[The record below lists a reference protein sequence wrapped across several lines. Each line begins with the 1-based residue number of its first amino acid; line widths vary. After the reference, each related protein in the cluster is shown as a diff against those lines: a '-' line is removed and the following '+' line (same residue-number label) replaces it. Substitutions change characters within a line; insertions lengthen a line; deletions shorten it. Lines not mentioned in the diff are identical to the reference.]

1 MGVSWQEWSLLIK
14 RMRKSPLASQLQIKY
29 LLITLHLRQSLG
41 DNGCSILQNLKLI
54 DWRYWCLYL
63 LLHKLLRKNLIRR
76 RYLMIELHIL
86 VSLLWSSYIEK
97 RLSALANFRLSSFSL
112 FMVEGTDLSPLTELL
127 FRLDLLKIFRGKNI
141 TSQGLV
147 LYFNGWY
154 SLS

>member
-1 MGVSWQEWSLLIK
+1 
-14 RMRKSPLASQLQIKY
+14 MRKSPLASQLQIKY
-29 LLITLHLRQSLG
+29 LLVTLHLRQSLG

-97 RLSALANFRLSSFSL
+97 KLSALANFRLSSFSL
-112 FMVEGTDLSPLTELL
+112 FMIEGTDLSPLTELL
-127 FRLDLLKIFRGKNI
+127 FRLDLLKLIRGKNI

-147 LYFNGWY
+147 LYFKGW
-154 SLS
+154 

>member
-1 MGVSWQEWSLLIK
+1 
-14 RMRKSPLASQLQIKY
+14 MRKSPLASQLQIKY

-86 VSLLWSSYIEK
+86 VSLLWSCYIEK
-97 RLSALANFRLSSFSL
+97 KLSALANFRLSSFSL
-112 FMVEGTDLSPLTELL
+112 FMIEGTDLSPLTELL

>member
-1 MGVSWQEWSLLIK
+1 MGVIWQEWSLLVK

-29 LLITLHLRQSLG
+29 LLVTLHLRQSLG

-97 RLSALANFRLSSFSL
+97 KLSALANFRLSSFSL

-127 FRLDLLKIFRGKNI
+127 FRLDLLKLIRGKNI

-147 LYFNGWY
+147 LYFKGW
-154 SLS
+154 

>member
-1 MGVSWQEWSLLIK
+1 
-14 RMRKSPLASQLQIKY
+14 MRKSPLASQLQIKY

>member
-1 MGVSWQEWSLLIK
+1 
-14 RMRKSPLASQLQIKY
+14 MRKSPLASQLQIKY

-112 FMVEGTDLSPLTELL
+112 FMIEGTDLSPLTELL
-127 FRLDLLKIFRGKNI
+127 FRLDLLKLIRGKNI

-147 LYFNGWY
+147 LYFKGW
-154 SLS
+154 

>member
-1 MGVSWQEWSLLIK
+1 
-14 RMRKSPLASQLQIKY
+14 MRKSPLASQLQIKY

-41 DNGCSILQNLKLI
+41 DNGYRVLQNLELL
-54 DWRYWCLYL
+54 DWRYWLLDL
-63 LLHKLLRKNLIRR
+63 LLHKLLRKDLIRR

-97 RLSALANFRLSSFSL
+97 KLSALANFRLSSFSL

>member
-1 MGVSWQEWSLLIK
+1 
-14 RMRKSPLASQLQIKY
+14 MRKSPLASQLQIKY
-29 LLITLHLRQSLG
+29 LLITFHLRQSLG